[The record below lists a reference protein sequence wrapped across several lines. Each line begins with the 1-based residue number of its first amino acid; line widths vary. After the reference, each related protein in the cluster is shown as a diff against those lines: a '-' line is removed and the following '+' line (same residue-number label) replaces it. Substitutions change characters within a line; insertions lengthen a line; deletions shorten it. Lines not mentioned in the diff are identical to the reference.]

1 MLHILDAV
9 LRMVESV
16 SLMLATVMLVD
27 ALLCHSE
34 RGEESPTRLL
44 AIDVDSCR
52 LRGDPSTT
60 LR

>member
-1 MLHILDAV
+1 
-9 LRMVESV
+9 
-16 SLMLATVMLVD
+16 MLAAAMLVD

-34 RGEESPTRLL
+34 HSEESPARLL